1 MAAISLVGFLVKDGL
16 SSKSSNC
23 LICWEKLLSNCL
35 TVPPFVLVGRRFSFL
50 SKFYHLRF
58 PPQRNR
64 FSFFR
69 NEQGL
74 RVFLYRRF

>member
-35 TVPPFVLVGRRFSFL
+35 TVPPFVLVGRRFSFFVKVL
-50 SKFYHLRF
+50 PFEISPTKK
-58 PPQRNR
+58 
-64 FSFFR
+64 
-69 NEQGL
+69 
-74 RVFLYRRF
+74 